1 MEFKFPDMLKT
12 TLQLRGISGLSREF
26 PAIGSGRQVLEE
38 GCFAVGVVGG
48 IGMEE
53 AGGGH
58 RRGGA
63 PFRRRLRFALGYRRK
78 TLLQR
83 RHIA

>member
-1 MEFKFPDMLKT
+1 VVERSDTTGSSNGEFLA
-12 TLQLRGISGLSREF
+12 L
-26 PAIGSGRQVLEE
+26 GSGRQALEE
-38 GCFAVGVVGG
+38 GCFAVVVVEG

-63 PFRRRLRFALGYRRK
+63 ASRRRLRFALG
-78 TLLQR
+78 
-83 RHIA
+83 